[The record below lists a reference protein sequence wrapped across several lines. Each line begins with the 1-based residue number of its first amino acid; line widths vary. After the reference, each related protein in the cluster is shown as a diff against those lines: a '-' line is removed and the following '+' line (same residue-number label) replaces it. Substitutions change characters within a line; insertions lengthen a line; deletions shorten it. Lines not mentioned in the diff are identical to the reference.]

1 VSYLLASG
9 EQMHIREVISDDAPV
24 LLALFQQVARESAF
38 LLVSPSEADRTTVEE
53 MKERIETYTDNKNS
67 LFIVAVTEKEL
78 VGGLTLMQYEW
89 QKQEHIASLDIAVK
103 SSHWN
108 LGIAR
113 RLMNDV
119 MQWLETQTVIKCIQ
133 LEVMANNEKGIRLFR
148 NFGFHEEGRQARAIY
163 LDHGMYEDVVLM
175 GKWIGG

>member
-1 VSYLLASG
+1 MY
-9 EQMHIREVISDDAPV
+9 IRDVVSDDAPA

-38 LLVSPSEADRTTVEE
+38 LVVSPNEADRTTVEE
-53 MKERIETYTDNKNS
+53 MQESIEVYTNNEHC
-67 LFIVAVTEKEL
+67 LFIAAVIEKEL
-78 VGGLTLMQYEW
+78 VGGLTLMQCEW
-89 QKQEHIASLDIAVK
+89 QKQEHIAGLDIAVK
-103 SSHWN
+103 SSRWN

-119 MQWLETQTVIKCIQ
+119 MQWLEAQTVIKCVQ

-148 NFGFHEEGRQARAIY
+148 NFGFHEEGRQSRAIY

-175 GKWIGG
+175 GKWIGE